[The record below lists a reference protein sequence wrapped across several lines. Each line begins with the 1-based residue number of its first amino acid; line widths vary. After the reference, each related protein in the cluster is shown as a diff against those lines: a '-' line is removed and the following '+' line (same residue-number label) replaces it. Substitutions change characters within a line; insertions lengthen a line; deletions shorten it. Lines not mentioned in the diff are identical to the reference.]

1 MRQEIQIKDLI
12 LLLWNPLPSFVCMQG
27 SHDGYIFLHHHH
39 HLIISIFFPNWNLG
53 RTYMGGRGARV
64 GYSKEVESHAV
75 HTRKG
80 AYMVTY
86 PSLFFW
92 ANMHKSKKKNILTF
106 PTNKSIFYQCT
117 VWDNPCMFPCLLPPP
132 CYSALLLG
140 FISGEKG
147 DSRGLPILLYGKA
160 KPQGWNSQ
168 ILGCKKTFAWRIC
181 KGENWINS
189 FREIK
194 EREFF
199 PFISASVRA
208 STQSRKPKIFGL
220 CCSAHAA
227 PHINSRKENDEVEI
241 YFSLLCEN

>member
-132 CYSALLLG
+132 CYSALLLVLFREKKVIHG
-140 FISGEKG
+140 GYPFFYMGKPSRRGETHKFWG
-147 DSRGLPILLYGKA
+147 VKKLSRGEFVKE
-160 KPQGWNSQ
+160 
-168 ILGCKKTFAWRIC
+168 KT
-181 KGENWINS
+181 E
-189 FREIK
+189 
-194 EREFF
+194 
-199 PFISASVRA
+199 
-208 STQSRKPKIFGL
+208 
-220 CCSAHAA
+220 
-227 PHINSRKENDEVEI
+227 
-241 YFSLLCEN
+241 